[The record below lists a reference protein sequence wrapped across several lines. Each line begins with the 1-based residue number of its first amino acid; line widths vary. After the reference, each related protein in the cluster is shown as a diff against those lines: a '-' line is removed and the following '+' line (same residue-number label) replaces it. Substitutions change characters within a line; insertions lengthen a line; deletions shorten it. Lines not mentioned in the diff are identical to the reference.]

1 MKIHSAKRDTKRKV
15 PNIALVNKHTE
26 SISVSQFN
34 DHVNGD
40 DFMSLESS
48 LTQGEFE
55 DNRPNDVENNNNQ
68 MHPGLLLDL
77 FAKPIII
84 NPAFATITQNALAS
98 LLLSYLAYASE
109 ELSEEYDGWIHKT
122 TEEWSEW
129 TGMSRFEQASARKIL
144 TSLGITQETRAG
156 MPAKL
161 YMRVNFEHL
170 YLLLNSHAQES
181 YAHLKL

>member
-1 MKIHSAKRDTKRKV
+1 MKSHSAKRDSKRKV
-15 PNIALVNKHTE
+15 PNIALVNKHSE

-34 DHVNGD
+34 EHLNND
-40 DFMSLESS
+40 DFMSFESS
-48 LTQGEFE
+48 LTQNEFE
-55 DNRPNDVENNNNQ
+55 GSPPTDGDHQNNQ

-77 FAKPIII
+77 FSKPIII
-84 NPAFATITQNALAS
+84 NPAFATITQSALAS

-109 ELSEEYDGWIHKT
+109 ELSDEYDGWIHKT

-144 TSLGITQETRAG
+144 TSLGITQEVRAG

>member
-1 MKIHSAKRDTKRKV
+1 MKTHSAKTDSKSNVSKMTLAKV
-15 PNIALVNKHTE
+15 HASKTNHTQR
-26 SISVSQFN
+26 SDRLTS
-34 DHVNGD
+34 D
-40 DFMSLESS
+40 DFMSQESTLSDGYVDPRQLESN
-48 LTQGEFE
+48 Q
-55 DNRPNDVENNNNQ
+55 Q

-84 NPAFATITQNALAS
+84 NPAFATITQSALAS

-109 ELSEEYDGWIHKT
+109 ELSEEYEGWIHKT
-122 TEEWSEW
+122 TDEWSEW

-144 TSLGITQETRAG
+144 TSLGITEEIRAG

-170 YLLLNSHAQES
+170 YLLLNSHAQEQ
-181 YAHLKL
+181 YAHLDL